1 MITLALTTPR
11 SLPSDKP
18 PVQPVIVRAVELL
31 GPTRQVVIEHRGER
45 YVLRL
50 TRGDKL
56 LLTK

>member
-18 PVQPVIVRAVELL
+18 VAQRIVVRAVDLL